1 MINKFFSYLNFYFKY
16 KYIKSFNLTVSKTS
30 IVHYWKIRFN
40 NFKNSVLKVGEGAYL
55 SSDINFE
62 KDNAKLLIGKN
73 TFISGA
79 KFSIAKSIVIG
90 DNVQIAFG
98 TLFFDHNSHSLNYKF
113 RRNDLPNRLKSY
125 KDWSDVK
132 SEGISIEDDVWI
144 GANSIILKGVILKQG
159 TIIAAGSVVTKS
171 TTPFS
176 LYAGNP
182 ANLIKKLNND

>member
-1 MINKFFSYLNFYFKY
+1 MINKLFSYFNFYFKY
-16 KYIKSFNLTVSKTS
+16 KYKKSFSLTVSKTS
-30 IVHYWKIRFN
+30 IVHFWKIRFN
-40 NFKNSVLKVGEGAYL
+40 NFKNSFLKVGEGSYL

-79 KFSIAKSIVIG
+79 KFSIASSIFIG

-98 TLFFDHNSHSLNYKF
+98 TLFFDHNSHSINYKF
-113 RRNDLPNRLKSY
+113 RRNDLSNRFNSK

-132 SEGISIEDDVWI
+132 TEGISIENDVWI
-144 GANSIILKGVILKQG
+144 GANSIILKGVILKEG

-171 TTPFS
+171 TKPFS

-182 ANLIKKLNND
+182 AKFIKKIEN

>member
-16 KYIKSFNLTVSKTS
+16 KYKISFNLTVSKTS

-40 NFKNSVLKVGEGAYL
+40 NFKNSVLKVGEGSYL

-62 KDNAKLLIGKN
+62 KDNAQLLIGKN

-79 KFSIAKSIVIG
+79 KVSIASSIVIG

-98 TLFFDHNSHSLNYKF
+98 TLFFDHNSHSISYKF

-132 SEGISIEDDVWI
+132 VKEILVEDDVWI
-144 GANSIILKGVILKQG
+144 GANSIILKGVSLKQG

-171 TTPFS
+171 TMPFS

-182 ANLIKKLNND
+182 AKFIKKLNND